1 MRTYLLGCLLVLL
14 SASAAVAQVSKED
27 ATVQQASVVLDE
39 IMAAQLKAIPHWLL
53 KDSEAIAVIPNV
65 VKGSFVVGVRHGK
78 GVVLIRDEAGGWQA
92 PSFVSLTGGSV
103 GFQIGVQ
110 STDVI
115 LVFKTR
121 KSVEG
126 LLKGKFTIGAD
137 AAAAAGPV
145 GRQAAAATDE
155 RLKAEIYSYS
165 RARGLF
171 AGVSLD
177 GSVLE
182 IDHTAAANYYRP
194 DPRLGPEVAEA
205 IPIPESAAQL
215 MQRVAHYSA
224 GADIAPGDA
233 PPPAAPEDLAAS
245 AQALR
250 GQLAASSMQLQKI
263 IDPSWQRY
271 LALPPEIYAGDNHAS
286 PEAVDAVLK
295 NYASVAAQRQYG
307 ALTSRPEFRATH
319 ELLLQ
324 YAAALRT
331 VGAPT
336 LELPPPPR

>member
-1 MRTYLLGCLLVLL
+1 MRTYLLGSLLVLML
-14 SASAAVAQVSKED
+14 SSAAIAQVSKED

-39 IMAAQLKAIPHWLL
+39 IMAAQLKAIPQWLL
-53 KDSEAIAVIPNV
+53 ADAEAIAIVPNV

-126 LLKGKFTIGAD
+126 LLTGKFTIGAD

-145 GRQAAAATDE
+145 GRQAAAATDQ

-182 IDHTAAANYYRP
+182 IDHTAAASYYRP
-194 DPRLGPEVAEA
+194 DPRLGPEAPQAQAV
-205 IPIPESAAQL
+205 PESAAQL
-215 MQRVAHYSA
+215 MQRVAHYAA
-224 GADIAPGDA
+224 GADIAPADA
-233 PPPAAPEDLAAS
+233 PPPVAPEALAAS
-245 AQALR
+245 AQAVR
-250 GQLAASSMQLQKI
+250 QQLAQASTSLQKI
-263 IDPSWQRY
+263 VDPSWQRY
-271 LALPPEIYAGDNHAS
+271 LALPPEIYAGENHAS
-286 PEAVDAVLK
+286 PEAVDRALK
-295 NYASVAAQRQYG
+295 NFASVAGQRQYG

>member
-1 MRTYLLGCLLVLL
+1 MRTSLLGCLVAL
-14 SASAAVAQVSKED
+14 SLANVAAAQVSKED

-39 IMAAQLKAIPHWLL
+39 IMAAPLKAIPHSLL
-53 KDSEAIAVIPNV
+53 KDAEAIAIIPDV

-78 GVVLIRDEAGGWQA
+78 GIVMIRDEAGGWQA
-92 PSFVSLTGGSV
+92 PNFVTITGGSV

-126 LLKGKFTIGAD
+126 LLTGKFTIGAD
-137 AAAAAGPV
+137 ASAAAGPV
-145 GRQAAAATDE
+145 GRQASAATDE

-171 AGVSLD
+171 AGVALD

-182 IDHTAAANYYRP
+182 IDHTANANFYRP
-194 DPRLGPEVAEA
+194 DPRLDPQTAQLPV
-205 IPIPESAAQL
+205 PESAAKL
-215 MQRVAHYSA
+215 MQQVSHYVA
-224 GADIAPGDA
+224 GADIAPADA
-233 PPPAAPEDLAAS
+233 PPPVAPEDIAAS

-250 GQLAASSMQLQKI
+250 GQLAASSTALQKI
-263 IDPSWQRY
+263 VDPSWQRY
-271 LALPPEIYAGDNHAS
+271 LALPPEVYAGQNHAS
-286 PEAVDAVLK
+286 PEAIDRSLA
-295 NYASVAAQRQYG
+295 NFTSVAGQRQYG
-307 ALTSRPEFRATH
+307 ALTSRPEFRGTH